1 MFNSKFL
8 LNHRLSSD
16 MLNEPYL
23 ENRIIV
29 SNLRRKILIEI
40 EKNFH
45 EEKSSNL
52 VFFSYR

>member
-1 MFNSKFL
+1 MCNLKFL

-45 EEKSSNL
+45 EEKSSN
-52 VFFSYR
+52 